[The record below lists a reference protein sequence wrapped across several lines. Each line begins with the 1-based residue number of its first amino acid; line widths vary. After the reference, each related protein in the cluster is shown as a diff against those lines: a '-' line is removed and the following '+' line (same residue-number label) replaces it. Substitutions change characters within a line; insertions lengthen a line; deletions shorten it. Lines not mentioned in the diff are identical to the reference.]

1 MTSAVPATSLILWL
15 AVALGGALGAL
26 ARYSVSVA
34 WMPAQLK
41 FPVATLTVNV
51 LGSFLMGVFYVV
63 IVEKAMLAPLWR
75 HAIMIGFLGAFTTF
89 STFSIESLHLWQ
101 SGHWQVAISYVVANV
116 VLSISAVVVAIVLTE
131 KLV

>member
-1 MTSAVPATSLILWL
+1 MTSAVPATPLILWL

-26 ARYSVSVA
+26 ARYSVSIA

-63 IVEKAMLAPLWR
+63 IVEKAMLAPVWR
-75 HAIMIGFLGAFTTF
+75 LPPFLRF
-89 STFSIESLHLWQ
+89 Q
-101 SGHWQVAISYVVANV
+101 SNRYTCGKVAIGKYQLAM
-116 VLSISAVVVAIVLTE
+116 L
-131 KLV
+131 